1 MQYTDYFG
9 LLRDY
14 RTVTEF
20 GGKSIISSL
29 LAGLVA
35 ALILLLATIIC
46 CVVSELAEFKKISFK
61 IILNELKGL
70 YLLVLVVFCVITFI
84 VYCSYLRKYFIAG
97 GNQVIDNIESEL
109 HYNGV
114 DDINSLD
121 NNIKYLSKQW
131 YKYVSTLNSVE
142 YSRAGRV
149 YYINTIL
156 NRYYNGIGTDS
167 FDFYDG
173 ISYETV
179 YKELEK

>member
-20 GGKSIISSL
+20 GGKSVINGL
-29 LAGLVA
+29 LAGLIVTL
-35 ALILLLATIIC
+35 ALLIATFIC
-46 CVVSELAEFKKISFK
+46 YLVSELAEFKKVSIK
-61 IILNELKGL
+61 TIINELKGL
-70 YLLVLVVFCVITFI
+70 YLLNLIVFCVITFI
-84 VYCSYLRKYFIAG
+84 VYCNYLRKYFIAG

-114 DDINSLD
+114 DDINNLD

-131 YKYVSTLNSVE
+131 YKYVSTLESAE
-142 YSRAGRV
+142 YSRVGKV

-156 NRYYNGIGTDS
+156 NRYYNSIGTDN
-167 FDFYDG
+167 FDFYDD
-173 ISYETV
+173 ISYESV
-179 YKELEK
+179 YKELKK

>member
-20 GGKSIISSL
+20 GGKSIVDSL
-29 LAGLVA
+29 LAGLIVTL
-35 ALILLLATIIC
+35 ALLIATFIC
-46 CVVSELAEFKKISFK
+46 YLVSELAEFKKVSIK
-61 IILNELKGL
+61 TILNELKGL
-70 YLLVLVVFCVITFI
+70 YLLTLIVFCVVTFI
-84 VYCSYLRKYFIAG
+84 AYCNYLRKYLVAG

-121 NNIKYLSKQW
+121 SNIKYLSKQW
-131 YKYVSTLNSVE
+131 YKYVRTLSSIE
-142 YSRAGRV
+142 YTRV
-149 YYINTIL
+149 GKVCYINTIL
-156 NRYYNGIGTDS
+156 NRYYNDIGTDS
-167 FDFYDG
+167 FDFYGD
-173 ISYETV
+173 IRYESV